1 MIANILYYLIM
12 GYTYIMHYF
21 NKVFSFLK
29 PKQNNVEV
37 QLDKLE
43 LIIDNNSQ
51 EIYKNELVII
61 APIQFDFIQYTTHT
75 TSISNNISIYFTVPT
90 IDTLSIQERCSYKFI
105 STSIYIPDLDFR
117 NSVELKGYYIVGNKI
132 NCNIIYY
139 LLKLQHN
146 IDASQKKYTLTI
158 IDQDVKIMNIDD
170 TQIITLGVNNY
181 IIT

>member
-29 PKQNNVEV
+29 LEQQN
-37 QLDKLE
+37 QYSQDKLE
-43 LIIDNNSQ
+43 CIKNNNSR
-51 EIYKNELVII
+51 EICKNELVII
-61 APIQFDFIQYTTHT
+61 APIQFDFIQYTTPD
-75 TSISNNISIYFTVPT
+75 NNISIFFTVPT
-90 IDTLSIQERCSYKFI
+90 IDNLIIQEPCSYKFI

-117 NSVELKGYYIVGNKI
+117 NSVEFKGYWVFGNKI
-132 NCNIIYY
+132 NCDIIYY

-158 IDQDVKIMNIDD
+158 IDQDVKIMNIDE
-170 TQIITLGVNNY
+170 TQIITLDVNNY

>member
-29 PKQNNVEV
+29 LEQQKQYS
-37 QLDKLE
+37 QDKLE
-43 LIIDNNSQ
+43 CIKNNNSR
-51 EIYKNELVII
+51 EIYKNELDII
-61 APIQFDFIQYTTHT
+61 APIHFDFIQYTMPD
-75 TSISNNISIYFTVPT
+75 NNISIYFTVPT

-117 NSVELKGYYIVGNKI
+117 NSVDLKGYYIVGNKI
-132 NCNIIYY
+132 NCDIIYY

>member
-1 MIANILYYLIM
+1 M

-29 PKQNNVEV
+29 LEQQKQYS
-37 QLDKLE
+37 QDKLE
-43 LIIDNNSQ
+43 CIKNNNSR
-51 EIYKNELVII
+51 EIYKNELDII
-61 APIQFDFIQYTTHT
+61 APIHFDFIQYTMPD
-75 TSISNNISIYFTVPT
+75 NNISIYFTVPT

-117 NSVELKGYYIVGNKI
+117 NSVDLKGYYIVGNKI
-132 NCNIIYY
+132 NCDIIYY

-158 IDQDVKIMNIDD
+158 IDQDVKIMNIDE
-170 TQIITLGVNNY
+170 TQIITLDVNNY

>member
-12 GYTYIMHYF
+12 CYTYIMHYV

-61 APIQFDFIQYTTHT
+61 APIQFDFIQYTTPD
-75 TSISNNISIYFTVPT
+75 NNISIFFTVPT
-90 IDTLSIQERCSYKFI
+90 IDNLIIQEPCSYKFI

-117 NSVELKGYYIVGNKI
+117 NSIELKGYYIVGNKI
-132 NCNIIYY
+132 NCDIIYY

-146 IDASQKKYTLTI
+146 IDALHKKYTLTI
-158 IDQDVKIMNIDD
+158 IDQDVKIINIDE
-170 TQIITLGVNNY
+170 TRIITMDLNNY
-181 IIT
+181 NIA

>member
-21 NKVFSFLK
+21 NKVVSFLK
-29 PKQNNVEV
+29 SQQKIDKI
-37 QLDKLE
+37 DKLE

-51 EIYKNELVII
+51 EIYKNELVTI
-61 APIQFDFIQYTTHT
+61 APIQFDFIQYTTPDPD
-75 TSISNNISIYFTVPT
+75 NNISIYFTVPT
-90 IDTLSIQERCSYKFI
+90 IDTLSIQKPCSYKFI

-117 NSVELKGYYIVGNKI
+117 NSIDLKGYWVVGNKI
-132 NCNIIYY
+132 NYDIIYY

-146 IDASQKKYTLTI
+146 IDASQKKYILTI

-170 TQIITLGVNNY
+170 TQIITMDLNNY

>member
-29 PKQNNVEV
+29 HEQQKQYS
-37 QLDKLE
+37 QDKLE

-51 EIYKNELVII
+51 EIYKNELIII
-61 APIQFDFIQYTTHT
+61 APIQFDFIQYTRPD
-75 TSISNNISIYFTVPT
+75 NNISIFFTVPT
-90 IDTLSIQERCSYKFI
+90 IDNLIIQEPCSYKFI

-132 NCNIIYY
+132 NCDIIYY

-146 IDASQKKYTLTI
+146 IDALHKKYTLTI
-158 IDQDVKIMNIDD
+158 IDQDVKIMNIDE
-170 TQIITLGVNNY
+170 THLITLDLNNY
-181 IIT
+181 NIA

>member
-1 MIANILYYLIM
+1 M

-29 PKQNNVEV
+29 LEQQKQYS
-37 QLDKLE
+37 QDKLE
-43 LIIDNNSQ
+43 CIKNNNSR
-51 EIYKNELVII
+51 EIYKNELDII
-61 APIQFDFIQYTTHT
+61 APIHFDFIQYTMPD
-75 TSISNNISIYFTVPT
+75 NNISIYFTVPT

-117 NSVELKGYYIVGNKI
+117 NSVDLKGYYIVGNKI
-132 NCNIIYY
+132 NCDIIYY

-146 IDASQKKYTLTI
+146 IDASHKKYTLTI
-158 IDQDVKIMNIDD
+158 IDQDVKIMNIDE
-170 TQIITLGVNNY
+170 TQIITLDVNNY

>member
-29 PKQNNVEV
+29 LEQQN
-37 QLDKLE
+37 QYSQDKLE
-43 LIIDNNSQ
+43 CIKNNNSR
-51 EIYKNELVII
+51 EIYKNELDII
-61 APIQFDFIQYTTHT
+61 APIHFDFIQYTMPD
-75 TSISNNISIYFTVPT
+75 NNISIYFTVPT

-117 NSVELKGYYIVGNKI
+117 NSVDLKGYYIVGNKI
-132 NCNIIYY
+132 NCDIIYY

>member
-29 PKQNNVEV
+29 LEQQKQYS
-37 QLDKLE
+37 QDKLE
-43 LIIDNNSQ
+43 CIKNNNSR
-51 EIYKNELVII
+51 EIYKNELDII
-61 APIQFDFIQYTTHT
+61 APIHFDFIQYTMPD
-75 TSISNNISIYFTVPT
+75 NNISIYFTVPT

-132 NCNIIYY
+132 NCDIIYY

-158 IDQDVKIMNIDD
+158 IDQDVKIMNIDE
-170 TQIITLGVNNY
+170 TQIITMDVNNY

>member
-21 NKVFSFLK
+21 NKVVSFLK
-29 PKQNNVEV
+29 LKQD
-37 QLDKLE
+37 QQKQDKLE
-43 LIIDNNSQ
+43 CIKNNDCR
-51 EIYKNELVII
+51 EICKNELVIL
-61 APIQFDFIQYTTHT
+61 APIQFDFIQYTMPD
-75 TSISNNISIYFTVPT
+75 NNISIYFTVPT

-117 NSVELKGYYIVGNKI
+117 NSVDLKGYYIVGNKI
-132 NCNIIYY
+132 NCDIIYY

-146 IDASQKKYTLTI
+146 IDASHKKYTLTI
-158 IDQDVKIMNIDD
+158 IDQDVKIMNIDE
-170 TQIITLGVNNY
+170 TQIITLDVNNY

>member
-29 PKQNNVEV
+29 LEQQKQYS
-37 QLDKLE
+37 QDKLE
-43 LIIDNNSQ
+43 CIKNNNSR
-51 EIYKNELVII
+51 EIYKNELDII
-61 APIQFDFIQYTTHT
+61 APIHFDFIQYTMPD
-75 TSISNNISIYFTVPT
+75 NNISIYFTVPT

-117 NSVELKGYYIVGNKI
+117 NSVDLKGYYIVGNKI
-132 NCNIIYY
+132 NCDIIYY

-146 IDASQKKYTLTI
+146 IDASHKKYTLTI
-158 IDQDVKIMNIDD
+158 IDQDVKIMNIDE
-170 TQIITLGVNNY
+170 TQIITLDVNNY

>member
-1 MIANILYYLIM
+1 
-12 GYTYIMHYF
+12 MHYV

-29 PKQNNVEV
+29 LEQN
-37 QLDKLE
+37 QQKIDKLE
-43 LIIDNNSQ
+43 CIKNNNSQ

-61 APIQFDFIQYTTHT
+61 APLQFDFIQYT
-75 TSISNNISIYFTVPT
+75 SPDNNISIFFTVPT
-90 IDTLSIQERCSYKFI
+90 IDNLIIQELCSYKFI

-117 NSVELKGYYIVGNKI
+117 NSIDLKGYYIVGNKI
-132 NCNIIYY
+132 NCDIIYY

-158 IDQDVKIMNIDD
+158 IDQDVKIMNIDE
-170 TQIITLGVNNY
+170 THLITLDLNNY

>member
-29 PKQNNVEV
+29 LEQQN
-37 QLDKLE
+37 QYSQDKLE
-43 LIIDNNSQ
+43 CIKNNNSR
-51 EIYKNELVII
+51 EICKNELVII

-146 IDASQKKYTLTI
+146 IDASQKKYILTI

-170 TQIITLGVNNY
+170 TQIITMDLNNY

>member
-29 PKQNNVEV
+29 LEQQKQYS
-37 QLDKLE
+37 QDKLE
-43 LIIDNNSQ
+43 CIKNNNSR
-51 EIYKNELVII
+51 EIYKNELDII
-61 APIQFDFIQYTTHT
+61 APIHFDFIQYTMPD
-75 TSISNNISIYFTVPT
+75 NNISIYFTVPT

-117 NSVELKGYYIVGNKI
+117 NSVDLKGYYIVGNKI
-132 NCNIIYY
+132 NCDIIYY

-158 IDQDVKIMNIDD
+158 IDQDVKIMNIDE
-170 TQIITLGVNNY
+170 THLITMELNNY

>member
-29 PKQNNVEV
+29 LEQQKQYS
-37 QLDKLE
+37 QDKLE
-43 LIIDNNSQ
+43 CIKNNNSR
-51 EIYKNELVII
+51 EIYKNELDII
-61 APIQFDFIQYTTHT
+61 APIHFDFIQYTMPD
-75 TSISNNISIYFTVPT
+75 NNISIYFTVPT

>member
-21 NKVFSFLK
+21 NKVFSSFKLEHDQ
-29 PKQNNVEV
+29 PNI
-37 QLDKLE
+37 DKLVC
-43 LIIDNNSQ
+43 IKNNDCR
-51 EIYKNELVII
+51 EICKNELVII
-61 APIQFDFIQYTTHT
+61 TPIQFDFIQYTTYT
-75 TSISNNISIYFTVPT
+75 KSTNISIYFTVPT

-117 NSVELKGYYIVGNKI
+117 NSVDLKGYYIVGNKI
-132 NCNIIYY
+132 NCDIIYY

-158 IDQDVKIMNIDD
+158 IDQDVKIMNIDE
-170 TQIITLGVNNY
+170 THIITMELNNY

>member
-29 PKQNNVEV
+29 LEQQKQYS
-37 QLDKLE
+37 QDKLE
-43 LIIDNNSQ
+43 CIKNNNSR
-51 EIYKNELVII
+51 EIYKNELDII
-61 APIQFDFIQYTTHT
+61 APIHFDFIQYTMPD
-75 TSISNNISIYFTVPT
+75 NNISIYFTVPT

-117 NSVELKGYYIVGNKI
+117 NSVDLKGYYIVGNKI
-132 NCNIIYY
+132 NCDIIYY

-158 IDQDVKIMNIDD
+158 IDQDVRIMNIDE
-170 TQIITLGVNNY
+170 TRIITMDLNNY
-181 IIT
+181 NIA

>member
-1 MIANILYYLIM
+1 M

-21 NKVFSFLK
+21 NKVVSFLK
-29 PKQNNVEV
+29 LKQD
-37 QLDKLE
+37 QQKQDKLE
-43 LIIDNNSQ
+43 CIKNNDCR
-51 EIYKNELVII
+51 EICKNELVIL
-61 APIQFDFIQYTTHT
+61 APIQFDFIQYTTPDPD
-75 TSISNNISIYFTVPT
+75 NNISIYFIVPT

>member
-29 PKQNNVEV
+29 LEQQN
-37 QLDKLE
+37 QYSQDKLE
-43 LIIDNNSQ
+43 CIKNNNSR
-51 EIYKNELVII
+51 EIYKNELDII
-61 APIQFDFIQYTTHT
+61 APIHFDFIQYTMPD
-75 TSISNNISIYFTVPT
+75 NNISIYFTVPT

>member
-43 LIIDNNSQ
+43 CIKNNDCR

-61 APIQFDFIQYTTHT
+61 APIQFDFIQYT
-75 TSISNNISIYFTVPT
+75 SPDNNISIFFTVPT
-90 IDTLSIQERCSYKFI
+90 IDNLIIQEPCSYKFI
-105 STSIYIPDLDFR
+105 STSIYIPDLDFK
-117 NSVELKGYYIVGNKI
+117 NSVSISPPLFGKFFSFFLNNSCTFIFSGS
-132 NCNIIYY
+132 
-139 LLKLQHN
+139 LLFSIL
-146 IDASQKKYTLTI
+146 
-158 IDQDVKIMNIDD
+158 
-170 TQIITLGVNNY
+170 
-181 IIT
+181 

>member
-29 PKQNNVEV
+29 LEQQKQYS
-37 QLDKLE
+37 QDKLE
-43 LIIDNNSQ
+43 CIKNNNSR
-51 EIYKNELVII
+51 EIYKNELDII
-61 APIQFDFIQYTTHT
+61 APIHFDFIQYTMPD
-75 TSISNNISIYFTVPT
+75 NNISIYFTVPT

-132 NCNIIYY
+132 NCDIIYY

-158 IDQDVKIMNIDD
+158 IDQNVKIITIEE
-170 TQIITLGVNNY
+170 TQTITFDLNNY
-181 IIT
+181 SIA

>member
-21 NKVFSFLK
+21 NKVVSFLK
-29 PKQNNVEV
+29 LKQD
-37 QLDKLE
+37 QQKQDKLE
-43 LIIDNNSQ
+43 CIKNNDCR
-51 EIYKNELVII
+51 EICKNELVIL
-61 APIQFDFIQYTTHT
+61 APIQFDFIQYTTPDPD
-75 TSISNNISIYFTVPT
+75 NNISIYFIVPT

-117 NSVELKGYYIVGNKI
+117 NSVDLKGYYIVGNKI
-132 NCNIIYY
+132 NCDIIYY

-146 IDASQKKYTLTI
+146 IDASQKKYILTI

>member
-29 PKQNNVEV
+29 LEQQKQYS
-37 QLDKLE
+37 QDKLE
-43 LIIDNNSQ
+43 CIKNNNSR
-51 EIYKNELVII
+51 EIYKNELDII
-61 APIQFDFIQYTTHT
+61 APIHFDFIQYTMPD
-75 TSISNNISIYFTVPT
+75 NNISIYFTVPT

-117 NSVELKGYYIVGNKI
+117 NSVDLKGYYIVGNKI
-132 NCNIIYY
+132 NCDIIYY

-146 IDASQKKYTLTI
+146 IDASHKKYTLTI

-170 TQIITLGVNNY
+170 TQIITMDLNNY

>member
-1 MIANILYYLIM
+1 M

-21 NKVFSFLK
+21 NKVVSFLK
-29 PKQNNVEV
+29 LKQD
-37 QLDKLE
+37 QQKQDKLE
-43 LIIDNNSQ
+43 CIKNNDCR
-51 EIYKNELVII
+51 EICKNELVIL
-61 APIQFDFIQYTTHT
+61 APIQFDFIQYTTPDPD
-75 TSISNNISIYFTVPT
+75 NNISIYFIVPT

-117 NSVELKGYYIVGNKI
+117 NSVDLKGYYIVGNKI
-132 NCNIIYY
+132 NCDIIYY

>member
-29 PKQNNVEV
+29 LEQQKQYS
-37 QLDKLE
+37 QDKLE
-43 LIIDNNSQ
+43 CIKNNNSR
-51 EIYKNELVII
+51 EIYKNELDII
-61 APIQFDFIQYTTHT
+61 APIHFDFIQYTMPD
-75 TSISNNISIYFTVPT
+75 NNISIYFTVPT

-117 NSVELKGYYIVGNKI
+117 NSVDLKGYYIVGNKI
-132 NCNIIYY
+132 NCDIIYY

-146 IDASQKKYTLTI
+146 IDASHKKYTLTI
-158 IDQDVKIMNIDD
+158 IDQDVKIMNIDE
-170 TQIITLGVNNY
+170 THLITMELNNY

>member
-21 NKVFSFLK
+21 NKVVSFLK
-29 PKQNNVEV
+29 LKQD
-37 QLDKLE
+37 QQKQDKLE
-43 LIIDNNSQ
+43 CIKNNDCR
-51 EIYKNELVII
+51 EICKNELVIL
-61 APIQFDFIQYTTHT
+61 APLQFDFIQYTTPDPD
-75 TSISNNISIYFTVPT
+75 NNISIYFIVPT

>member
-21 NKVFSFLK
+21 NKVVSFLK
-29 PKQNNVEV
+29 LKQD
-37 QLDKLE
+37 QQKQDKLE
-43 LIIDNNSQ
+43 CIKNNDCR
-51 EIYKNELVII
+51 EICKNELVIL
-61 APIQFDFIQYTTHT
+61 APIQFDFIQYTTPDPD
-75 TSISNNISIYFTVPT
+75 NNISIYFIVPT